1 MAMTSRERVLCALR
15 HKEADRVPVTDGPWG
30 TTVTRWHKEGLPDD
44 VGPDQY
50 FGYEVGGSGA
60 DCSFRFTHETIEET
74 DEYTIFR
81 DANGATRK
89 NWKHATS
96 TPECIDFTITNRR
109 AWEENKHRLAFSSDR
124 IDREQGLADNKT
136 QAQADKFVT
145 FNAAFG
151 YDWTQGVVGSETLL
165 MEMALDPEW
174 IKDLMMT
181 GVELVINCAEEM
193 IAKGYHFDGAFLY
206 DDNGYRNTT
215 LFSPRM
221 YEEIVWP
228 VHKRA
233 CDFFN
238 ARDLPVIL
246 HTCGCVNSLVPGY
259 IRAGFACLQ
268 PLEVKAKMDLVQLKR
283 DYGDELAFMGGIDV
297 RKMALDDPG
306 PIEEEIRTKITA
318 GKVGGGYIYH
328 SDHSVPDNVSFENY
342 KRVME
347 LVARYGGYD

>member
-15 HKEADRVPVTDGPWG
+15 RQEPDRVPIHDSPWG
-30 TTVTRWHKEGLPDD
+30 TTIERWHREGLPDA
-44 VGPDQY
+44 VGPDEF
-50 FGYEVGGSGA
+50 FGYELGGQGA
-60 DCSFRFTHETIEET
+60 DCSFRFEEKTLEET
-74 DEYTIFR
+74 DEYTVATT
-81 DANGATRK
+81 ANGAVRK

-96 TPECIDFTITNRR
+96 TPECIDFTITTRQ
-109 AWEENKHRLAFSSDR
+109 AWEEHKARLAYSADR
-124 IDREQGLADNKT
+124 IDWGDTLKSNREQVEAG
-136 QAQADKFVT
+136 KFVAYS
-145 FNAAFG
+145 AAFA

-165 MEMALDPEW
+165 MEMALDPGW
-174 IKDLMMT
+174 IKELMLAE
-181 GVELVINCAEEM
+181 VELLIHCAEEM
-193 IAKGYHFDGAFLY
+193 IAGGFHFDGAFLF

-215 LFSPRM
+215 LFSPQM

-238 ARDLPVIL
+238 ARNLPVLL
-246 HTCGCVNSLVPGY
+246 HSCGCVNSFVPGY
-259 IRAGFACLQ
+259 IKAGFACLQ

-283 DYGDELAFMGGIDV
+283 DYGEHLAFMGGIDV

-306 PIEEEIRTKITA
+306 PIEEEIRTKLTA
-318 GKVGGGYIYH
+318 AKVGGGYIYH

>member
-1 MAMTSRERVLCALR
+1 MTSRERVLRALR
-15 HKEADRVPVTDGPWG
+15 HQQADRVPITDSPWA
-30 TTVTRWHKEGLPDD
+30 TTIKRWHDEGLPEGVD
-44 VGPDQY
+44 PDEY
-50 FGYEVGGSGA
+50 FGYELGGNGA
-60 DCSFRFTHETIEET
+60 DLSFRFDHQTIEET
-74 DEYTIFR
+74 DEYTLFK
-81 DANGATRK
+81 DENGATKK

-96 TPECIDFTITNRR
+96 TPECIAFTINTRQ
-109 AWEENKHRLAFSSDR
+109 AYEENKHRLTFDPRR
-124 IDREQGLADNKT
+124 IDLDQGIESNRT
-136 QAQADKFVT
+136 QVQAGKFVACS
-145 FNAAFG
+145 AAFG

-165 MEMALDPEW
+165 MEMALDPGW
-174 IKDLMMT
+174 IKDLMLT
-181 GVELVINCAEEM
+181 QVELLIHCAEEM
-193 IAKGYHFDGAFLY
+193 IAKGYHFDGAFLF

-246 HTCGCVNSLVPGY
+246 HTCGCVNNFVPGY
-259 IRAGFACLQ
+259 IKAGFACLQ

-283 DYGDELAFMGGIDV
+283 DYGEHLAFMGGIDV

-306 PIEEEIRTKITA
+306 PIAEEIRTKLTVA
-318 GKVGGGYIYH
+318 KVGGGYIYH

-347 LVARYGGYD
+347 LVAKYGTYD